1 MTEYIQFHSNAVD
14 PYNKFSNF
22 HYVKEGIKY
31 NGLIYPSVE
40 HAYQA
45 SKFNNE
51 EDKKDFTMTGKYGTP
66 EGFKLVY
73 KPNEWKNKQ
82 NYWMK
87 KGNIG
92 ILAKMGW
99 QKYPKDHYTYKELND
114 TEWLKILRAKYEI
127 PEYRDLLLS
136 TGDKIIYEFQRGKC
150 NKYSAR
156 INENGELEGSNK
168 VGEWLMKIR
177 NEIKNK

>member
-1 MTEYIQFHSNAVD
+1 MTEFIQFHSNAVA

-22 HYVKEGIKY
+22 HYIKEGIKY

-45 SKFNNE
+45 TKFNNIK
-51 EDKKDFTMTGKYGTP
+51 DKEDFTITGKYGTP
-66 EGFKLVY
+66 EGFKLLY

-82 NYWMK
+82 NYWMRK
-87 KGNIG
+87 DNIG
-92 ILAKMGW
+92 ILAKIGW
-99 QKYPKDHYTYKELND
+99 HKYPKNHYTYKELDD

-136 TGDKIIYEFQRGKC
+136 TGDKVIYEFQRGKC
-150 NKYSAR
+150 NKYSAH
-156 INENGELEGSNK
+156 INKDGELEGSNK
-168 VGEWLMKIR
+168 DGEWLMKIR
-177 NEIKNK
+177 DEIKNK